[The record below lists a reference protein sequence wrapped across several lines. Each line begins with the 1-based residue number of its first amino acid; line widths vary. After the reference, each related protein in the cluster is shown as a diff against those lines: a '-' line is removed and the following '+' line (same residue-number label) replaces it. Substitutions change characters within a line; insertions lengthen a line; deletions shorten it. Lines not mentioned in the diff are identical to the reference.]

1 MHRYYSEYPLFS
13 LDNACKMAIAPLPS
27 SSRPTCESRSTALDF
42 DLPPCFARA
51 AESDISDRPTP
62 EEPGRDPNM
71 SYSTASPTAQPSFGK
86 MSEPPTTLKLLVI
99 GQSGPSSSLGLFPLE
114 RPLSPRARGMCG
126 VFLIGSPDKERVGR
140 DQAASSRRLD
150 RGRAT
155 VSLPPCRLRA

>member
-62 EEPGRDPNM
+62 EEPGRDPKM

-99 GQSGPSSSLGLFPLE
+99 GQSGLRSLSTVSLQWPLLPGE
-114 RPLSPRARGMCG
+114 RR
-126 VFLIGSPDKERVGR
+126 RVRCVSDRVTG
-140 DQAASSRRLD
+140 QAGGATGCLTSTTGQ
-150 RGRAT
+150 GRAT